1 MKRKIYYAKSR
12 LKNGRQPTV
21 AEHIRAV
28 SEQAAR
34 FGRQFGREEEGRT
47 AGLFHDAGKYSDAFQ
62 RVLDRDLWN
71 VDHAFASAA
80 LLYNHTRYIRK
91 DKRVATKPAYVP
103 ILEAINA
110 HHSALKP
117 MGDME
122 NRWKDSL
129 HDEPDVEGNQGKT
142 SAMTGEEYRET
153 WQELYANDP
162 DFTLPKVQKFQ
173 CTTQDLAEANL
184 EMMLYTRF
192 LFSCLVDADYSVSAE
207 EENEGYLS
215 ATEQSDFHPEAWLE
229 ALYRY
234 REELTTSSDS
244 EASLN
249 ALRNQLFDQ
258 CGTMGEQPP
267 GLFTLTAPTGTGK
280 TLAMLHFALRH
291 CIANGQRRI
300 ILVLPYLTLTEQ
312 NADTYRKIVPDLLE
326 DHSQKELDEAYR
338 EYAQRWSVPLIVTT
352 SVRFF
357 ETLFASR
364 PTDCRKLHSIANSV
378 VVFDEAQSLPI
389 GITDATVRSV
399 KEMCRS
405 YRTTMVFSTATQP
418 NYSAIHGL
426 DWQPTEIVPNHP
438 KLFRK
443 LQRTAVQW
451 RIDTP
456 TPLDAIAREMA
467 EQSSVCTI
475 VNVRK
480 HARALYQALTGYCD
494 VAECFYL
501 TTDLCPAHR
510 RAVVQE
516 INQRLTDGLPCRLVA
531 TQCIEAGVD
540 FDFRALYRALAPLE
554 SIVQAAGRCNRN
566 GKSGDKGPVTVF
578 VPEQIE
584 KEDIYPETWYELA
597 ADVVKNQNNVSP
609 IDIHNPEHI
618 SRYYQKLFRMEQE
631 KRNKKLQKAIENK
644 DYEETDRQ
652 YHLIEK
658 QGVRVI
664 VPYAGQMELYESIR
678 RQVIEQQS
686 ISPALMKLAAPI
698 TISTYDKR
706 LSHHAE
712 ELLLPKKR
720 NRQMDEER
728 QSGWYLLHDRNCYDS
743 DKLGLKLEDKNEPF
757 Y

>member
-1 MKRKIYYAKSR
+1 MNRKIYYAKSR

-28 SEQAAR
+28 SKQAAR
-34 FGRQFGREEEGRT
+34 FGSQFGREEEARA

-62 RVLDRDLWN
+62 MLLKGDLRN

-80 LLYNHTRYIRK
+80 LLYRFTRKRK
-91 DKRVATKPAYVP
+91 HSYTP

-110 HHSALKP
+110 HHSSLKP
-117 MGDME
+117 IGDLD
-122 NRWKDSL
+122 NRWNDSL
-129 HDEPDVEGNQGKT
+129 MGEPDVEGNRGKT
-142 SAMTGEEYRET
+142 SALTGEEYRKT

-162 DFTLPKVQKFQ
+162 DFTLPKAQKFQ
-173 CTTQDLAEANL
+173 CSTTEVTEANL
-184 EMMLYTRF
+184 ETMLYTRF

-234 REELTTSSDS
+234 REVLTTSSDS
-244 EASLN
+244 DASLN

-258 CGTMGEQPP
+258 CGAMGEQPP

-326 DHSQKELDEAYR
+326 DHSQKELDEEYR

-389 GITDATVRSV
+389 GITDATLRGV
-399 KEMCRS
+399 KELCRS

-426 DWQPTEIVPNHP
+426 DWQPTEIVQNHP
-438 KLFRK
+438 ELFRK
-443 LQRTAVQW
+443 LQRTVVQW

-467 EQSSVCTI
+467 GQSSVCTI

-480 HARALYQALTGYCD
+480 HARALYQALIGYCD
-494 VAECFYL
+494 AAECFYL

-516 INQRLTDGLPCRLVA
+516 INQRLTKGLPCRLVA

-566 GKSGDKGPVTVF
+566 GKPGEKGIVTVF
-578 VPEQIE
+578 VPEKNENE
-584 KEDIYPETWYELA
+584 KIYPEKWYGKGV
-597 ADVVKNQNNVSP
+597 DVVEKQNRISS

-618 SRYYQKLFRMEQE
+618 SRYYQELFGMEGE
-631 KRNKKLQKAIENK
+631 ERNKKLQKAIENK
-644 DYEETDRQ
+644 DYEDTDRQ

-686 ISPALMKLAAPI
+686 ITPALMKLAAPI
-698 TISTYDKR
+698 TISTYDKER
-706 LSHHAE
+706 LGHNAE

-720 NRQMDEER
+720 NGQRDEER
-728 QSGWYLLHDRNCYDS
+728 QSGWYLFHDKNCYDS
-743 DKLGLKLEDKNEPF
+743 EKLGLKLEDKNEPF